1 MWTTQVGL
9 LSSIRWQSQFD
20 TNGEREMLLVF
31 RRLAKISGY
40 GYAAY
45 LSLTWYRRIGAET
58 IHGNILTTESY
69 FSIVLMAFI
78 IAGLNTFFIDWILA
92 DG

>member
-1 MWTTQVGL
+1 MGL
-9 LSSIRWQSQFD
+9 LNSIRWQSQFD
-20 TNGEREMLLVF
+20 TNGEREMLHVF

>member
-20 TNGEREMLLVF
+20 TNGEREMLHVF

>member
-1 MWTTQVGL
+1 MGL

-20 TNGEREMLLVF
+20 TNGEREMLHVF

-92 DG
+92 DGWT

>member
-1 MWTTQVGL
+1 MGL

-20 TNGEREMLLVF
+20 TNGEREMLHVF

>member
-1 MWTTQVGL
+1 MGL

-20 TNGEREMLLVF
+20 TNGEREMLHVF

-58 IHGNILTTESY
+58 IHGHILTTESY
-69 FSIVLMAFI
+69 FSLVLITFI
-78 IAGLNTFFIDWILA
+78 IAGINTFFIDWILA

>member
-1 MWTTQVGL
+1 MGL

-20 TNGEREMLLVF
+20 INGECEMLHVI
-31 RRLAKISGY
+31 RRLAKILGY

-58 IHGNILTTESY
+58 IHGHILTTESY
-69 FSIVLMAFI
+69 FSLVLITFI
-78 IAGLNTFFIDWILA
+78 IAGINTFFIDWILA

>member
-1 MWTTQVGL
+1 MGL
-9 LSSIRWQSQFD
+9 LNSIRWQSQFD
-20 TNGEREMLLVF
+20 TNGEREMLHVF

-92 DG
+92 DGWT